1 MLRITRITIP
11 INHPK
16 PLESDVSV
24 FSSSTHVA
32 KQQYS
37 EFFVKVA
44 VPLQR
49 YPFPQTSPDI
59 SWHVSSL
66 ISKFSIGSPLGRTK
80 MLSEIWSSCWVW
92 FCV

>member
-1 MLRITRITIP
+1 MPRIARITIP

-16 PLESDVSV
+16 PLESDGSV

-32 KQQYS
+32 RQQYS

-49 YPFPQTSPDI
+49 YPSSQTFPDI
-59 SWHVSSL
+59 S
-66 ISKFSIGSPLGRTK
+66 
-80 MLSEIWSSCWVW
+80 
-92 FCV
+92 

>member
-1 MLRITRITIP
+1 MLKIVKITIP
-11 INHPK
+11 ISHPK
-16 PLESDVSV
+16 PFESDGSV
-24 FSSSTHVA
+24 LSSSTHVA

-49 YPFPQTSPDI
+49 YPSSQTFPDI

-66 ISKFSIGSPLGRTK
+66 TSKFSIGSPLGRTK
-80 MLSEIWSSCWVW
+80 MLSEIWSSC
-92 FCV
+92 